1 MKNLKLFIL
10 ALLSV
15 PSFACDITVS
25 SGANLHAYVASYA
38 GGTICLNT
46 GTYNLGSS
54 TLQITSGTRLEGVG
68 ADRNQIIVNSSA
80 DRALS
85 LGNDV
90 IVKNFLL
97 VGAGSSSGYGI
108 LNYYNNNVII
118 WGLSIKKFKINIG
131 VVGSTSI
138 NIWDTF
144 LSENGD
150 VNNSIADPNIWIT
163 DSNDVTYLYG
173 EIRGRAN
180 GPGGDGEIAAYN
192 SNNVIIENTG
202 VIDSGASAIYLV
214 NCDYCKVLSTTIHR
228 PGEWGIDVVN
238 GSDYFE
244 AANNYVAWANY
255 GGSVF
260 DEAGSIGGT
269 FSGNIFHQNRRLN
282 VGNCNGINVLGST
295 GGVTISGNSSNPT
308 GQICSY

>member
-1 MKNLKLFIL
+1 MKILKALL
-10 ALLSV
+10 LTLLSV
-15 PSFACDITVS
+15 PALACDVTVS
-25 SGANLHAYVASYA
+25 SGANLHTYAASYA
-38 GGTICLNT
+38 GRIICLNA

-54 TLQITSGTRLEGVG
+54 TLQIASGTRLEGLG

-80 DRALS
+80 ERALA
-85 LGNDV
+85 LANDV
-90 IVKNFLL
+90 MVKNFLL
-97 VGAGSSSGYGI
+97 VGAGANTGFGI
-108 LNYYNNNVII
+108 LNYYNSNVII
-118 WGLSIKKFKINIG
+118 WGLSIKKFKISIG

-150 VNNSIADPNIWIT
+150 INNNIADPNVWIT
-163 DSNDVTYLYG
+163 DSSNVHYLYG

-180 GPGGDGEIAAYN
+180 GPGGDGEIAAYS
-192 SNNVIIENTG
+192 SNNVVIESTG

-214 NCDYCKVLSTTIHR
+214 NCDYCKVLNTTIHR

-244 AANNYVAWANY
+244 ATNNYVAWANY

-269 FSGNIFHQNRRLN
+269 FSGNTFQQNRRKN

-295 GGVTISGNSSNPT
+295 SGVTISGNFSYPS
-308 GQICSY
+308 GQSCSY